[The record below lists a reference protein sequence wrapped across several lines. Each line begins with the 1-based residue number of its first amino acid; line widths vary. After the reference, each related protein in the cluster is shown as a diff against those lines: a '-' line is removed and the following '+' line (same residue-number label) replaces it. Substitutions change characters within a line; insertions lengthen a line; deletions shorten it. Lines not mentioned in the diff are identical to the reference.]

1 MYVHVCI
8 RVYEKFVYA
17 HNYTTPQKVQLYKHG
32 NNGSMQIPHIQLYFD
47 DKNNYVWRCVG
58 KYISSQLSL
67 DLSIAVGNVAE

>member
-32 NNGSMQIPHIQLYFD
+32 NNGHIQLYFD

-58 KYISSQLSL
+58 YNSKYISSQLSL